1 MRLLI
6 AAIGRPISGNRSRRE
21 MGDRVTMKP
30 RVRRQLI
37 AGGLVAGALAVAAPA
52 VVSGHSSPAPA
63 GVHQLPPPLPDPG
76 GGSGKPSSSPEPSPT
91 PGGGGPGGGGGG
103 GGGGGYVIR

>member
-1 MRLLI
+1 
-6 AAIGRPISGNRSRRE
+6 
-21 MGDRVTMKP
+21 MKP

-37 AGGLVAGALAVAAPA
+37 AGGVVAAALAVAAPA
-52 VVSGHSSPAPA
+52 VVSGHSSPAAP

-76 GGSGKPSSSPEPSPT
+76 SSGNPKPSESPSPA

-103 GGGGGYVIR
+103 GGGY